1 VTPDDSAL
9 VLPERYAIERELG
22 RGGMA
27 TVYLAQDR
35 RHDRPVAIKVLRQEL
50 AAAIGAERFA
60 REIRLL
66 ARLRHPFIL
75 PLHDSGEANGQLYY
89 VMPYIDGESLGARLG
104 RTGRLAV
111 REAVEITREIADAL
125 SYAHGEGVVHR
136 DVKPE
141 NILLTR
147 QGHAL
152 LADFGIARG
161 GLTAA
166 GEDDRVTR
174 MGGVVGTPTYMS
186 PEQVTGEEVTS
197 LSDIYSLG
205 VTLFEMLAG
214 RPPFVA
220 DTPTAR
226 VALKHLTAPV
236 PTLASFGA
244 IISPGIE
251 AVVQQALAKEPEER
265 YESASAFAAA
275 LAASSTPTST
285 TTVERPVAPQPESL
299 VVLPLTNL
307 SGDQESE
314 YLSDGL
320 TDELIGALAR
330 MGGLRVISRTSAF
343 AFKGKNVPLRE
354 IGEQLK
360 VSFALE
366 GGVRRAGDRLRISA
380 QLVRVSDDSPVWS
393 ETYERR
399 MADMFEVQD
408 DIARR
413 ITSTLSRMLKL
424 TPTPTPAPAAAP
436 RNVET
441 YNKYLLG
448 RYHWNR
454 RTQTGLEE
462 ARRLFEQAIE
472 ADPEFAPAWSGLAD
486 ATALMVSRWM
496 ATAELYQTSLAAAE
510 RAVALDPLLPEG
522 HASLGYVKLHAQWD
536 WAGAEAELRQAIALN
551 PSYIPARQWLSSF
564 LASTGRFREALP
576 LAEGAVQLDPLS
588 LLARINL
595 GSVYMFAG
603 QYEDAERHY
612 RQAVAMDP
620 AFESAQTW
628 LAISLAAQG
637 KEEAESVAR
646 VSISLNTSDPAAE
659 AVMSMI
665 YALLGRKKEA
675 EEVLERFLGMMTAT
689 PLFVAFVYGTL
700 EREAE
705 MFEWLERSYEARE
718 HWMFSLQGQVPF
730 RAYVEHPRF
739 RDLVKRMGLPDA
751 MGPP

>member
-1 VTPDDSAL
+1 MLA
-9 VLPERYAIERELG
+9 LPERYAVERELG

-35 RHDRPVAIKVLRQEL
+35 RHDRPVAIKVLRREL

-75 PLHDSGEANGQLYY
+75 PLHDSGEADGQLYY

-161 GLTAA
+161 SLTAA
-166 GEDDRVTR
+166 DEDDRVTR
-174 MGGVVGTPTYMS
+174 VGTAVGTPTYMS

-197 LSDIYSLG
+197 QSDIYSLG

-220 DTPTAR
+220 DTPAAR

-236 PTLASFGA
+236 PTLASLGSFV
-244 IISPGIE
+244 SPAIE
-251 AVVQQALAKEPEER
+251 AVVQQALAKEPDER
-265 YESASAFAAA
+265 FKSASVFAAA
-275 LAASSTPTST
+275 LAASITPTST
-285 TTVERPVAPQPESL
+285 TTLERPVAPQPESL

-360 VSFALE
+360 VAFALE

-424 TPTPTPAPAAAP
+424 TPTPTPARAAAP

-454 RTQTGLEE
+454 RTQPGLEE

-486 ATALMVSRWM
+486 ATALMVSSWM
-496 ATAELYQTSLAAAE
+496 ATAELYQTSLVAAE
-510 RAVALDPLLPEG
+510 RAVALDPLLPEA

-551 PSYIPARQWLSSF
+551 PSYIPARQWLSTF

-576 LAEGAVQLDPLS
+576 LAEGAVQLDPIS
-588 LLARINL
+588 ILARINL
-595 GSVYMFAG
+595 GTVYMFAG
-603 QYEDAERHY
+603 QHGEAERHY

-620 AFESAQTW
+620 RFESAQTW

-637 KEEAESVAR
+637 KAEAEAVAR
-646 VSISLNTSDPAAE
+646 VAITLNASDPAAE
-659 AVMSMI
+659 GVMSMM
-665 YALLGRKKEA
+665 YALLGRKQEA
-675 EEVLERFLGMMTAT
+675 EEVLQRFLGPMKET
-689 PLFVAFVYGTL
+689 PLFAAFVYGAL
-700 EREAE
+700 GRETE
-705 MFEWLERSYEARE
+705 MFDWLERSYEARE
-718 HWMFSLQGQVPF
+718 HWMYSIQGQVPF
-730 RAYVEHPRF
+730 RAYLEHPRF
-739 RDLVKRMGLPDA
+739 RDLVKRMGLPEA
-751 MGPP
+751 GGAVR